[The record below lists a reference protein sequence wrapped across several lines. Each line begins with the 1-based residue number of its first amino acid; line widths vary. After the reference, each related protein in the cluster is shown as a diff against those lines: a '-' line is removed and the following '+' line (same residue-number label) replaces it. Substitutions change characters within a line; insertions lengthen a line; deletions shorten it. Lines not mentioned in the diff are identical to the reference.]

1 MYKTPDGTQN
11 FLKTGVKKNN
21 GATEADG
28 QELDHEL
35 LLAAGTSTRK
45 MFIFLPTSPGEETL
59 RGNKMCVWAQPAP
72 VQEKKHFVSQ
82 KPFSSIMRK
91 LLGSC
96 FVYIFTL
103 NALLKQ
109 VYSSFQITVSLPA
122 N

>member
-1 MYKTPDGTQN
+1 MKRRTTNSKNNNKGLDVCGVYKTPDGTQN

-72 VQEKKHFVSQ
+72 VQEKKH
-82 KPFSSIMRK
+82 
-91 LLGSC
+91 
-96 FVYIFTL
+96 
-103 NALLKQ
+103 
-109 VYSSFQITVSLPA
+109 SLFHKNPSVP
-122 N
+122 